1 MNIMRGWILLL
12 LMGISIGSLAQWS
25 TDLAQNTRVSAGA
38 MHTFAY
44 GAVAGDDGSVL
55 ITWAESVGNASVMYA
70 QRYRADGT
78 VVFAKK
84 ELCRYTFGDCK
95 KEGFAGIRL
104 LKASGSDD
112 VFVVF
117 TITST
122 IVVQG
127 GQTTYLQYQIVSF
140 ADGSTKIPNN
150 SNENRGL
157 NLGYNYDASAPNIPF
172 DANFI
177 RDGANKVVV
186 TWHQKNNPAD
196 INRGGGGSLVTLT
209 DLRIAILDASNRTA
223 PTAYFIEGDG
233 GDQANP
239 RVYAQGERIFVSFLD
254 RNSTIAVRKYKY
266 ALGGSAITRE
276 WGGNAQ
282 YMGILGDLQNLGIQ
296 PSFDDSNPMCVY
308 TASGTGLAKTLKAH
322 RFNPASGAAIGNV
335 DIGSADQI
343 GFVKTTGGAFSLNFN
358 IIYTKGNRQV
368 IRRYLGSTTASAE
381 TQITTRNHGG
391 DPTFEGIKIS
401 DSPEK
406 YLLVGENRDNGELYG
421 QVIRFNDNSSEGV
434 REWGDN
440 GKIVSNAAG
449 SKTGGRLTVLNSNAL
464 LFLWKDERNKNSP
477 CTSDIYAQVLDAN
490 GNPPISVTISKPTLN
505 RTSLCVKDT
514 LRISFTTT
522 GMFAAGNV
530 FTADIMNEAGTSVVL
545 TNFTGATSSP
555 ISIVLPVGMP
565 NGNFRIRVKSS
576 MPVANSISNSDVFAV
591 TLTPPIS
598 ATANGL
604 KSLSVC
610 SGTPVTLLASDG
622 FTTYSWKGPTG
633 YTNSTKSPAL
643 TSVIPGYY
651 SVTGTSSCGTAKDSA
666 RISINP
672 IPNAVDSTNR
682 TSYVVGETI
691 QLKAPA
697 GTGYAYAWT
706 GPNGFIASTQSPAI
720 ANATAV
726 MSGTYTV
733 TVTANGCQAKNTV
746 MITVTTKPVTGI
758 TNVAVT
764 PATACPNTEVTV
776 SFGIQPAD
784 GAGNFTVFLVNAG
797 GQKVGSGLASGS
809 GSPLKARIPDNT
821 TADIGYR
828 LLVEASPTVSGHS
841 GAFTVLQRAS
851 AQMLS
856 PRGDTSVVFR
866 KAGDN
871 LNVRVRVQGSGP
883 FTLTFSGGSR
893 SVRNAGDTTLSFRI
907 ENETTF
913 TFQGVTGACGAGTLS
928 GVQSARIALKRV
940 VAVEE
945 DSLTQTV
952 VSVFPNPVTTKLR
965 IQIKD
970 NTPTAHLT
978 KLRLFD
984 GRGSEVKSVSFRNLQ
999 HDWDINSLPSG
1010 YYVLEVL
1017 RNESRHTFK
1026 IRKD

>member
-1 MNIMRGWILLL
+1 MRRWALLL
-12 LMGISIGSLAQWS
+12 LMVISMGSWAQWS
-25 TDLAQNTRVSAGA
+25 IDLAQNTRVSAGF

-44 GAVAGDDGSVL
+44 GAVAGDDGSIL
-55 ITWAESVGNASVMYA
+55 IMWAESVGNASVMYA

-78 VVFAKK
+78 IVFAKK
-84 ELCRYTFGDCK
+84 EVFRYTFGNCQR
-95 KEGFAGIRL
+95 EGFAGMRL
-104 LKASGSDD
+104 LKAAGSDD
-112 VFVVF
+112 VFAIF
-117 TITST
+117 TLTT
-122 IVVQG
+122 PIVVQG
-127 GQTTYLQYQIVSF
+127 GLTTYLQYQIVSF

-177 RDGANKVVV
+177 RDGGNKVVV

-233 GDQANP
+233 GDQVNP
-239 RVYAQGERIFVSFLD
+239 RVYAQGERIFVSFVD

-266 ALGGSAITRE
+266 PLGGSAITRE

-308 TASGTGLAKTLKAH
+308 TASGTGLAKSLKSH
-322 RFNPASGAAIGNV
+322 RFNPASGAALGNV

-358 IIYTKGNRQV
+358 IIYSKGNRQV
-368 IRRYLGSTTASAE
+368 IRRYLGSTPASAE

-401 DSPEK
+401 DSPER

-434 REWGDN
+434 REWGDA
-440 GKIVSNAAG
+440 GKIVSNAG
-449 SKTGGRLTVLNSNAL
+449 GNKTGGRLTVLNSNAL

-522 GMFAAGNV
+522 GTFPVGNV
-530 FTADIMNEAGTSVVL
+530 FTADIMNEAGTAVVL

-576 MPVANSISNSDVFAV
+576 MPVANSIANSDIFAV
-591 TLTPPIS
+591 TSTPAIT
-598 ATANGL
+598 ATANGM
-604 KSLSVC
+604 KSLAVC

-633 YTNSTKSPAL
+633 YTNSTKSPVL
-643 TSVIPGYY
+643 MSIIPGYY
-651 SVTGTSSCGTAKDSA
+651 TVTGTSSCGTAKDSTQ
-666 RISINP
+666 ISINP

-697 GTGYAYAWT
+697 GTGYTYAWT
-706 GPNGFIASTQSPAI
+706 GPNGFAASTQNPTI
-720 ANATAV
+720 ANAAAA

-733 TVTANGCQAKNTV
+733 TVTANGCQSKNTV

-758 TNVAVT
+758 INVTAT
-764 PATACPNTEVTV
+764 PTTACPNAEVTV

-784 GAGNFTVFLVNAG
+784 GAGNFTVYLVNAS
-797 GQKVGSGLASGS
+797 GQKVGSGLASGTT
-809 GSPLKARIPDNT
+809 GPLKVRIPDNT
-821 TADIGYR
+821 AAGNGYR
-828 LLVEASPTVSGHS
+828 LLVEASASVTGQS
-841 GAFTVLQRAS
+841 GAIIILQRAS

-883 FTLTFSGGSR
+883 FTLNFSGGSR
-893 SVRNAGDTTLSFRI
+893 TVRNAGDTTLSFRI

-913 TFQGVTGACGAGTLS
+913 SFQGVTGACGTGTLS

-945 DSLTQTV
+945 DSLVRPV
-952 VSVFPNPVTTKLR
+952 VSVFPNPVATKLTV
-965 IQIKD
+965 QIKD

-999 HDWDINSLPSG
+999 YYWDISSLPSG
-1010 YYVLEVL
+1010 YYIVEVL
-1017 RNESRHTFK
+1017 RNDNRYTFK